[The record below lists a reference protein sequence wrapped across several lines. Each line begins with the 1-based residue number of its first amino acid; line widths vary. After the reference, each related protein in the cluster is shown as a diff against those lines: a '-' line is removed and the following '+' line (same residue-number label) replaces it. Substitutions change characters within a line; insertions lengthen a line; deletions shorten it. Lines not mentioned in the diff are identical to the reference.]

1 MYYYW
6 IPIAILFVV
15 AIFSDTNTWSPFQSE
30 QVKKICQNM
39 TKLER
44 QLAVKRSA
52 LFGALLGLVPGVTGL
67 ILGML
72 FFKSAIVAVMG
83 CILVLPLIALVLGKK
98 WLPYVIK
105 SQQQFLASTE
115 WAKNQGIKAEEIKIY
130 SWQK

>member
-15 AIFSDTNTWSPFQSE
+15 AIFSDTNTWSPFQSD
-30 QVKKICQNM
+30 QVKQICQNM

-44 QLAVKRSA
+44 HVAVKRSA
-52 LFGALLGLVPGVTGL
+52 LFGALLGIVPGVTGL
-67 ILGML
+67 ILGVL
-72 FFKSAIVAVMG
+72 FLKSAIVAVIG
-83 CILVLPLIALVLGKK
+83 CLLVFPLIALFLRKK
-98 WLPYVIK
+98 WLPHVIK

-115 WAKNQGIKAEEIKIY
+115 WGKYQGIKAEEIKVY